1 MSKASGS
8 PSTPQHPAPIQ
19 KPWQI
24 LSQED
29 PEVFTWIEK
38 ELNRQKTGLE
48 MIASEN
54 FASTS
59 VVACMGNILTNKY
72 AEGLP
77 HKRYYGGCEFVD
89 GLEDLAIERAKKL
102 FQAGYANVQPHSGA
116 QANAAVFLALLR
128 AGDRIL
134 GLDLSHGGHLT
145 HGSKV
150 NFSGMI
156 YEAHSYGLKMI
167 GSNREGDHLIDMDQ
181 VRQKAREIR
190 PKVIIAGAS
199 AYPRII
205 DFESFR
211 AIADE
216 VGAYLVVD
224 MAHIAGL
231 VAADLHPSPMPFAHV
246 VTSTTH
252 KTLRGPRGGLIL
264 WNDSSLTKDLNK
276 GVFPGIQ
283 GGPLEHV
290 IASKAVCFREAT
302 TQSFKQD
309 QLQTV
314 RNAGTLADELLNQ
327 GFKLVT
333 GGTDNHL
340 VLINLLE
347 EPISGKQLEEALG
360 EVGIT
365 VNKNTVPGEK
375 RSPFVTSGVRL
386 GTPALTSRGMGKA
399 EMIQIAHLIGSV
411 FQQLV
416 KHQILTE
423 KEPLIK
429 AVNDLVQKFPLY
441 PGWSHE
447 MSSL

>member
-1 MSKASGS
+1 MSKVADPASS
-8 PSTPQHPAPIQ
+8 PSHQIQAP

-24 LSQED
+24 LESQD
-29 PEVFTWIEK
+29 PEVFNWIEK
-38 ELNRQKTGLE
+38 ELHRQKTGLE

-54 FASTS
+54 FASAA

-77 HKRYYGGCEFVD
+77 YKRYYGGCENVD
-89 GLEDLAIERAKKL
+89 GLEDLTIERAKKL
-102 FQAGYANVQPHSGA
+102 FKVGFANVQPHSGA
-116 QANAAVFLALLR
+116 QANAAVFLALLKP
-128 AGDRIL
+128 GDRIL

-150 NFSGMI
+150 NFSGAL
-156 YEAHSYGLKMI
+156 YESHFYGLKLL
-167 GSNREGDHLIDMDQ
+167 GSHREGDHLIDMDQ
-181 VRQKAREIR
+181 VRKTALEVR
-190 PKVIIAGAS
+190 PKMIIAGAS

-211 AIADE
+211 SIADE
-216 VGAYLVVD
+216 VGAYLMVD

-231 VAADLHPSPMPFAHV
+231 VAADLHPSPVPFAHV

-264 WNDSSLTKDLNK
+264 WNDPALSKDINK
-276 GVFPGIQ
+276 GVFPGTQ
-283 GGPLEHV
+283 GGPLEHI
-290 IASKAVCFREAT
+290 IAAKAVCFKEAMD
-302 TQSFKQD
+302 QPFKRD

-314 RNAGTLADELLNQ
+314 RNASTLADELLNQ

-340 VLINLLE
+340 TLLNLLD

-360 EVGIT
+360 SVGIT
-365 VNKNTVPGEK
+365 VNKNTVAGEK

-386 GTPALTSRGMGKA
+386 GTPALTSRGMGKP
-399 EMIQIAHLIGSV
+399 EMIQIAQMIGAV
-411 FQQLV
+411 YGQLV
-416 KHQILTE
+416 KHQTLSQM
-423 KEPLIK
+423 EPISK
-429 AVNDLVQKFPLY
+429 AVEELAQRFPLY
-441 PGWSHE
+441 PGWT
-447 MSSL
+447 